1 MSQRWTLLL
10 ASLLVSSACGPQ
22 QNAPGQPAAD
32 SEPIS
37 PAKIMD
43 FALLYGRNCAGCH
56 GQNGSGGASIGL
68 GDPVYLAIAD
78 DAAIARVTADGVP
91 GTAMPAFAQRSGGM
105 LTDDQISAIVHGIRS
120 HWAKPDVL
128 QGSAPP
134 PYAVSQPGDAQAGA
148 GVYVKFCSSCH
159 GPDGSGGVRAG
170 SIVDGTYLALV
181 SDQGLRTTVI
191 AGRPDLDAPDWR
203 SNVPGTPM
211 SPQDVSDVVAW
222 LTAQRPALSGQPYF
236 SARTRGGVR

>member
-1 MSQRWTLLL
+1 MIGRWSVILT
-10 ASLLVSSACGPQ
+10 SLLVTSACGLQ
-22 QNAPGQPAAD
+22 QKAPGQPAAN
-32 SEPIS
+32 SQPLP

-43 FALLYGRNCAGCH
+43 FAFLYRNNCAGCH
-56 GQNGSGGASIGL
+56 GQNGGGGAAIGL

-78 DAAIARVTADGVP
+78 DTAISRVTADGVP

-105 LTDDQISAIVHGIRS
+105 LTDGQIAVIVRGMRS

-128 QGSAPP
+128 RGAAPP
-134 PYAVSQPGDAQAGA
+134 PYAPSQPGDAHGGA

-159 GPDGSGGVRAG
+159 GPDGSGGVRAS

-181 SDQGLRTTVI
+181 SDQALRTTVI

-203 SNVPGTPM
+203 SNVQGTPM
-211 SPQDVSDVVAW
+211 SAQDVSDVVAW
-222 LTAQRPALSGQPYF
+222 LIAQRRTSPGQPYT
-236 SARTRGGVR
+236 SARVRGGVR